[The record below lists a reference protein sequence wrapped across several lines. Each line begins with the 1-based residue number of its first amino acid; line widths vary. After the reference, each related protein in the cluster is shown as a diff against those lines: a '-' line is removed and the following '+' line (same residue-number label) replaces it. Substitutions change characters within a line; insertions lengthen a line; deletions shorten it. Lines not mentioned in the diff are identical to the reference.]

1 MLRLSRSPRLGRRR
15 VILCALAACVCA
27 GLDRSLFAQ
36 EHESAL
42 SDGEVEK
49 LRDTAYFPPE
59 RIAAF
64 IGFLDQRTKEIDR
77 LSTGKRRP
85 GREED
90 IHDQMEQFTS
100 IADDLDDNLE
110 DYGKRHS
117 DIRKVLP
124 RLVAAT
130 ERWGT
135 ALKSPPDNEAYNV
148 SRKLALETLNDVHES
163 AVKMIEEQKAWFL
176 AHPPSK
182 DDGRSRPSEPP
193 ELR

>member
-1 MLRLSRSPRLGRRR
+1 MPLPPPKPLLSRRR
-15 VILCALAACVCA
+15 VLVCGLAAA
-27 GLDRSLFAQ
+27 AYPLAIHALRSNAQ
-36 EHESAL
+36 QRESAL

-59 RIAAF
+59 RVIAF
-64 IGFLDQRTKEIDR
+64 IAFLDQRTKEIDR

-110 DYGKRHS
+110 DYGKRHA
-117 DIRKVLP
+117 DIRKALP
-124 RLVAAT
+124 KLVAAT

-135 ALKSPPDNEAYNV
+135 ALKSPPDHEAYTV
-148 SRKLALETLNDVHES
+148 SRKLALETLNDVHET
-163 AVKMIEEQKAWFL
+163 AVAMIDEQKAWFL
-176 AHPPSK
+176 AHPPGK
-182 DDGRSRPSEPP
+182 DADKKQPGEP
-193 ELR
+193 R